1 MLAALWVALAQVAAQ
16 GVQGVKA
23 DSVHMA
29 RNGSY
34 MAVDMSLDL
43 SDLSVGSNRAV
54 LLTPRLVKGNHSADL
69 PSVGIYG
76 RQRYYYY
83 VRNGESML
91 TGPTETVLR
100 ASRQPDR
107 QPYQALIPYEAWMDG
122 SQLQLHRQ
130 PPYDDFLKKHLVLL
144 QLRLASYLQKIL

>member
-1 MLAALWVALAQVAAQ
+1 MKRYLLMLAALWVAWAQVAAQ

-23 DSVHMA
+23 DSVHMV

-43 SDLSVGSNRAV
+43 SNLSVENNRAV

-100 ASRQPDR
+100 GSRQPDR
-107 QPYQALIPYEAWMDG
+107 QP
-122 SQLQLHRQ
+122 
-130 PPYDDFLKKHLVLL
+130 
-144 QLRLASYLQKIL
+144 